1 MLGTGLLV
9 FREVL
14 EAALI
19 VSIVAAATRG
29 VSGRGFWIGAGIG
42 GGVVG
47 AIVVAVF
54 ASSIANAVSGIGQEL
69 FNATVLLAAVAMIG
83 WHAIWMASHGKELAL
98 QMKSVGSAVQAG
110 SRPLSALLIVVAIAV
125 LREGSEVVLF
135 LYGQAASGA
144 GTVDI
149 VGGIAVGVAGGVAV
163 GFLLYFGLLGIPMRY
178 FFSATNWLMLLLAA
192 GLASQAAGFLDP
204 GRRAAGARQPDLG
217 YLVAAVR
224 CVAARQDAAHA
235 DRLRRAPGRHAVAVL
250 RDHGGRDCDRNAAF
264 GAMSRSRRRA
274 RAPPPEVSPLPRL
287 ERLAGIQSKF
297 ERNTRSCTTRMA
309 PAIDAWLPQA

>member
-29 VSGRGFWIGAGIG
+29 VHGRGGWIGGGIG
-42 GGVVG
+42 AGVVG

-54 ASSIANAVSGIGQEL
+54 ASSIAAAVSGMGQEL
-69 FNATVLLAAVAMIG
+69 FNASVLLAAVVMIA
-83 WHAIWMASHGKELAL
+83 WHAIWMASHGKELAT

-144 GTVDI
+144 GTVEL
-149 VGGIAVGVAGGVAV
+149 VGGIALGIVGGTAV

-192 GLASQAAGFLDP
+192 GLASQAARFLIQADILP
-204 GRRAAGARQPDLG
+204 PLGNKVWDSSAILSDHSLVGQALHTLVGYDARPAGMQLLFYAITAIAIAIG
-217 YLVAAVR
+217 M
-224 CVAARQDAAHA
+224 
-235 DRLRRAPGRHAVAVL
+235 RLWGQVSSP
-250 RDHGGRDCDRNAAF
+250 
-264 GAMSRSRRRA
+264 SRRTA
-274 RAPPPEVSPLPRL
+274 RA
-287 ERLAGIQSKF
+287 
-297 ERNTRSCTTRMA
+297 
-309 PAIDAWLPQA
+309 